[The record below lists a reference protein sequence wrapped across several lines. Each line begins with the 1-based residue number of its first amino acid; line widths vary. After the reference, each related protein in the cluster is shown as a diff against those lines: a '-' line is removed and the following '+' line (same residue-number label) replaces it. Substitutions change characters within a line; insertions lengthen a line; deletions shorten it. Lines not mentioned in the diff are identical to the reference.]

1 MYRCDGYNLNNTYYE
16 TLNKNFKKAL
26 VLYKKELSHEELMS
40 MIKSGDIIRKQIAI
54 LRLDN
59 IYTEKDADILMNNL
73 TGQDGKIREA
83 VSFRLKEFLR
93 QKNCHEFFLE
103 EKYYDIFL
111 NAIIDINGNI
121 CRNTIAAI
129 SSLNIC
135 PHFCN
140 HFCDKL
146 INLTETLTDEV
157 NKVEFKDGKYK
168 VNKAIFKLYW
178 CLETI
183 YEFVDCINYDKIKKI
198 ILKSKSVQE
207 YTIREKTAKILSKIN
222 CDTELA
228 AIKKELN
235 NDANCFVRRYV
246 TETPV

>member
-1 MYRCDGYNLNNTYYE
+1 MNNTYYE

-26 VLYKKELSHEELMS
+26 ELYKETFSHEELIS
-40 MIKSGDIIRKQIAI
+40 MIKTGNIVQKQISI

-59 IYTEKDADILMNNL
+59 IYSKEDADILMNNL

-93 QKNCHEFFLE
+93 QTNYHEFFLE

-121 CRNTIAAI
+121 CRNTIAAV

-135 PHFCN
+135 PHFSN

-157 NKVEFKDGKYK
+157 NKFDFKEGKYK

-178 CLETI
+178 CLETVC
-183 YEFVDCINYDKIKKI
+183 EFVDCINYDKIKEI

-207 YTIREKTAKILSKIN
+207 YTIREKTAKILSKTN

-246 TETPV
+246 TQPSV